1 MPETGHPAHRVGW
14 DPVDPGIHRKRKHF
28 IQGWMVSFPAK
39 GANVVD
45 LHLGGKTA
53 LVTGASQ
60 GIGRAIA
67 KGLAAEG
74 VHVAVAARRMGLL
87 SELAKDIEQAGGKP
101 PLIIETDLY
110 QPESPERLAAA
121 AAQKLGRIDI
131 LINAA
136 GGSRAVPIDA
146 SLETWDEGMMVNFF
160 RLRELSHAVIPIM
173 RQHGYGRIIN
183 ITGSSEPRGLNVAAS
198 AKAAVHAWAK
208 GLSREVAKYGITVNS
223 LQPGRILTEQIL
235 RMHPTAQDR
244 ADFAA
249 REIPMGRFG
258 DPEEF
263 ANVAVF
269 LASPRASYVTGTVL
283 PIDGGMSKF
292 AF

>member
-1 MPETGHPAHRVGW
+1 M
-14 DPVDPGIHRKRKHF
+14 
-28 IQGWMVSFPAK
+28 
-39 GANVVD
+39 D
-45 LHLGGKTA
+45 LHLTGKTA

-74 VHVAVAARRMGLL
+74 VHVAIAARRASLL
-87 SELAKDIEQAGGKP
+87 EDLAREIDRAGGKP
-101 PLIIETDLY
+101 PVVIAADLY
-110 QPESPERLAAA
+110 QPVSPQRLAAA
-121 AAQKLGRIDI
+121 AAQGLGGIDI

-136 GGSRAVPIDA
+136 GGSRSVPIDA
-146 SLETWDEGMMVNFF
+146 SLEQWDEGMMLNFF
-160 RLRELSHAVIPIM
+160 RLRELSHAVIPGM
-173 RQHGYGRIIN
+173 RETGYGRIIN
-183 ITGSSEPRGLNVAAS
+183 ITGTSEPLGLNVAAS

-208 GLSREVAKYGITVNS
+208 GLSREVARYGITVNS
-223 LQPGRILTEQIL
+223 LQPGRILTEQIS
-235 RMHPTAQDR
+235 RMHPTAASR
-244 ADFAA
+244 EEFAA
-249 REIPMGRFG
+249 RRIPLGRFG

-283 PIDGGMSKF
+283 PVDGGMSKF